1 MASNINR
8 RIRPVHPGEA
18 LKEILPDSG
27 LTQAELANLMRV
39 SRRTVNQV
47 LQQKRDVT
55 VDTAMRLARVFNTTP
70 QLWLNMQQAV
80 DIWDAEQQHKAE
92 YGRIKPL
99 KASHGPSPV

>member
-1 MASNINR
+1 MASNVNR

-27 LTQAELANLMRV
+27 LTQAELANLMHV
-39 SRRTVNQV
+39 SRRTVNQL

-80 DIWDAEQQHKAE
+80 GIWDAERRNKAD
-92 YGRIKPL
+92 YRRIKPL
-99 KASHGPSPV
+99 KVA